1 MRKHSLVLCA
11 LFVLMLSLAL
21 GCSKSEAPKPEAPP
35 VPAAASAP
43 APAPQASETAA
54 PASAPAA
61 GGAVAEGK
69 VLFEQKCSVCHELT
83 RATDRK
89 ETKEDWTRLVKEM
102 QGKKSGWIS
111 DAEAAKIVDFL
122 AAEHGKK

>member
-1 MRKHSLVLCA
+1 MRKHSTVLCA

-21 GCSKSEAPKPEAPP
+21 GCSKSEAPKPEGAPAAP
-35 VPAAASAP
+35 APTPPEAAAPAAASPGA
-43 APAPQASETAA
+43 TV
-54 PASAPAA
+54 PAA

-83 RATDRK
+83 RAADRK
-89 ETKEDWTRLVKEM
+89 ETKENWAKIVKDM
-102 QGKKSGWIS
+102 QEKKAGWIS